1 MRSTVRIL
9 RLVLGGKGTKY
20 RLAVAALLAALAML
34 LVGVAD
40 AGAYIYWAD
49 AQHLTIGRAAN
60 DGTGV
65 DDGFIPATGNI
76 PLGVAVDSAHIY
88 WANEASQSIGRA
100 NIDGTGVDNSFITG
114 VVKPT
119 GLAVN
124 GSSIFWSSNEGPI
137 GRANINGTGKD
148 NSFIT
153 GPVQSC
159 GVALDSGHVYWA
171 DIAGGNPAYIG
182 RAGLDGGTKQLTYVT
197 IPGAA
202 FPCGVAVNSAN
213 IFWTEPGIFG
223 GGTRIGRVSVAGAGA
238 DPSFIGEAS
247 TPCGIAV
254 FGQQLFWTN
263 NGSGT
268 IGRANTDGTGV
279 NQAFIAIGPSQP
291 CGVAVDSLTPPP
303 SSPPQPQQQANPG
316 AGGADTKAPQTT
328 ITSGPGKKLADGS
341 AKFAFKSSE
350 SGSTF
355 QCKLDGKPAA
365 RCKSPRVLKR
375 LKPGRHIFRVWA
387 TDAAGNKDATPA
399 TRRFSIPDGK

>member
-1 MRSTVRIL
+1 M
-9 RLVLGGKGTKY
+9 LGGNGSRQ
-20 RLAVAALLAALAML
+20 RLAVAALMAVLTTLA
-34 LVGVAD
+34 VGVAD

-65 DDGFIPATGNI
+65 DDSFIPVTGNI

-88 WANEASQSIGRA
+88 WANEGSQSIGRA
-100 NIDGTGVDNSFITG
+100 NIDGTGYDNSFITG
-114 VVKPT
+114 VTKPT

-124 GSSIFWSSNEGPI
+124 GSSIFWSSNEGPV
-137 GRANINGTGKD
+137 GRANINGTGKT
-148 NSFIT
+148 NEYIT

-171 DIAGGNPAYIG
+171 DIADGNPAYIG
-182 RAGLDGGTKQLTYVT
+182 RAGLDGGSKQLNYVA
-197 IPGAA
+197 IPGAS

-223 GGTRIGRVSVAGAGA
+223 GGTRIGRVSVNGGGA
-238 DPSFIGEAS
+238 DPSFIGDAS
-247 TPCGIAV
+247 TPCGIAT

-263 NGSGT
+263 NGTGT
-268 IGRANTDGTGV
+268 IARANTDGTGV
-279 NQAFIAIGPSQP
+279 NQAFVAIGPSQP
-291 CGVAVDSLTPPP
+291 CGVAVDALAPPP
-303 SSPPQPQQQANPG
+303 KQPEQPAAPG
-316 AGGADTKAPQTT
+316 GPSGDRLAPQTT
-328 ITSGPGKKLADGS
+328 MASGPGRKLADGT
-341 AKFAFKSSE
+341 ARFAFKSSE
-350 SGSTF
+350 PGSTF

-365 RCKSPRVLKR
+365 RCKSPRVFKR

-399 TRRFSIPDGK
+399 KRRFAIPFEK